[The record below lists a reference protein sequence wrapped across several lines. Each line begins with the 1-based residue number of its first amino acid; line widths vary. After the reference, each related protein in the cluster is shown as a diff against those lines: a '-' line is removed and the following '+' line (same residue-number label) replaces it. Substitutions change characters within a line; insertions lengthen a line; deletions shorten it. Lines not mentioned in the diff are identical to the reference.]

1 MQILRIVRS
10 NLLGS
15 RACFSFPFKPATS
28 RLYHSY
34 EHDQPPPFTAT
45 ESAILSSA
53 LSHVPTFGFTTTAL
67 SHGAQDVGYLAA
79 SVNLFPRGAFDLVNY
94 HLVSQRLA
102 LQKHASSQSQT
113 SIGSRVRSLALAR
126 LHANKPII
134 HHWQSALAIMA
145 SPTNISTSLAELARL
160 SDEIW
165 FLTGDVSV
173 DTSWYTKRA
182 SLSAIYSSTEIFMTQ
197 DTSTKYVETE
207 RFLDRRLAEA
217 KVVGSSIRGLGEWA
231 GFTGHSVINI
241 LRSKGVRI

>member
-1 MQILRIVRS
+1 
-10 NLLGS
+10 
-15 RACFSFPFKPATS
+15 
-28 RLYHSY
+28 
-34 EHDQPPPFTAT
+34 
-45 ESAILSSA
+45 
-53 LSHVPTFGFTTTAL
+53 
-67 SHGAQDVGYLAA
+67 
-79 SVNLFPRGAFDLVNY
+79 
-94 HLVSQRLA
+94 
-102 LQKHASSQSQT
+102 
-113 SIGSRVRSLALAR
+113 
-126 LHANKPII
+126 
-134 HHWQSALAIMA
+134 MA